1 MQWKRWILVGGI
13 AVTATACP
21 VLSTRPVGDEV
32 PDEKLEDWAGTW
44 ALGNGEPAYLFEIDD
59 AAQGTLKITGLGDEF
74 KGLGDEFTGLG
85 DEFKGLGDEFTGLG
99 DEFTGLGDEFK
110 GLGDEFTGLG
120 DEPEHMTAFVRAS
133 GEDLFLSF
141 VEESETLDASPVY
154 TWALVERED
163 HRLVLWNPN
172 YAKFVG
178 LVVDGLL
185 PGKLDDDGLT
195 LGELSPE
202 HMELLT
208 SEDHGVLFEWRA
220 PIVLWRR
227 DPPETSP

>member
-59 AAQGTLKITGLGDEF
+59 AAQGTLKIT
-74 KGLGDEFTGLG
+74 
-85 DEFKGLGDEFTGLG
+85 
-99 DEFTGLGDEFK
+99 

>member
-13 AVTATACP
+13 AVSNTACP
-21 VLSTRPVGDEV
+21 VFSTRPVGDEV
-32 PDEKLEDWAGTW
+32 PHGKLEDWTGTW
-44 ALGNGEPAYLFEIDD
+44 ALANGEPAYLFEIDD
-59 AAQGTLKITGLGDEF
+59 AAQGTLKITDLR
-74 KGLGDEFTGLG
+74 
-85 DEFKGLGDEFTGLG
+85 
-99 DEFTGLGDEFK
+99 
-110 GLGDEFTGLG
+110 
-120 DEPEHMTAFVRAS
+120 DEPEHVTAFVRAS

-141 VEESETLDASPVY
+141 VEENGTLEGSPVY

-172 YAKFVG
+172 YAKFVRLVG
-178 LVVDGLL
+178 LGLL

-220 PIVLWRR
+220 PIVFWRR

>member
-59 AAQGTLKITGLGDEF
+59 AAQGTLKI
-74 KGLGDEFTGLG
+74 
-85 DEFKGLGDEFTGLG
+85 
-99 DEFTGLGDEFK
+99 TGLGDEFK

>member
-74 KGLGDEFTGLG
+74 
-85 DEFKGLGDEFTGLG
+85 TGLG
-99 DEFTGLGDEFK
+99 DEFT